1 MPGFLISLV
10 VSLVL
15 SVASYYISARKM
27 KSSAQ
32 SAQKPQTIQQPTV
45 DAGRAIPVVFG
56 RVRVK
61 SPNLLWM
68 GGQTS
73 KDIKK

>member
-1 MPGFLISLV
+1 MPYFV
-10 VSLVL
+10 VQIIIAVAMAVLAYVL
-15 SVASYYISARKM
+15 SPKPKGQQAPK
-27 KSSAQ
+27 AQ
-32 SAQKPQTIQQPTV
+32 DLQSPTV

-68 GGQTS
+68 GGQRS
-73 KDIKK
+73 KAIRK

>member
-1 MPGFLISLV
+1 MPGWAVQIIIAV
-10 VSLVL
+10 VMAVL
-15 SVASYYISARKM
+15 AYALSPKP
-27 KSSAQ
+27 KG
-32 SAQKPQTIQQPTV
+32 PQTPKAQDLQSPTV

-68 GGQTS
+68 GGQRS
-73 KDIKK
+73 KAIRK

>member
-1 MPGFLISLV
+1 MPVFV
-10 VSLVL
+10 VQIIIAVAMAILAYVL
-15 SVASYYISARKM
+15 SPKP
-27 KSSAQ
+27 KGQQQPKAQ
-32 SAQKPQTIQQPTV
+32 DLQTPTV

-68 GGQTS
+68 GGQRSTE
-73 KDIKK
+73 IKK